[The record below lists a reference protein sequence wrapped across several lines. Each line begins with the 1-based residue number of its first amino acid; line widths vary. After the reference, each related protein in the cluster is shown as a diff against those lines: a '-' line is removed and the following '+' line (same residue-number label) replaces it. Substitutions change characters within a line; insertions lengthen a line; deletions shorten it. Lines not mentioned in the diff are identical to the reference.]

1 MYQLA
6 ITRDF
11 IAQHYLIGGDWG
23 RENERHSH
31 HYKVEVR
38 IQHQGLDQHGYLID
52 IVDLE
57 SSLGRIIDGYQ
68 ENTLNDLAPFKDLN
82 PSLERFARVIWEEL
96 VSGLGIDGN
105 ALSVRLWENEN
116 DWAAYCQ
123 P

>member
-23 RENERHSH
+23 RENEQHSH

-38 IQHQGLDQHGYLID
+38 VQQQDLDQHGYLID

-57 SSLGRIIDGYQ
+57 SSLGRIIDSYQ
-68 ENTLNDLAPFKDLN
+68 ENTLNDLVPFKDLN

-96 VSGLGIDGN
+96 VSRLDIDGSV
-105 ALSVRLWENEN
+105 LSVRLWENEN
-116 DWAAYCQ
+116 DWAAYRQ